1 MSTTRTI
8 GLAALVMGGSVLLS
22 RFMGLARDKAISY
35 VHGATLDTDIYFT
48 AFVIPDFLNY
58 LLAGGYFS
66 ITLIPLL
73 AEKFGRGTPAGEA
86 DAWAFF
92 STVLTWLTAAA
103 VLLTGLAMAFAP
115 QLARLAAPGFDAES
129 LQRLAQFLRIIL
141 PAQIFFMAGS
151 CATGL
156 LYLRKQFYAPALS
169 PLIYNG
175 CIILFGLLLPGDGME
190 GFCWG
195 VLAGSFLGNFLL
207 PFLAAARTAP
217 GHGQEGGAGL
227 RLAMRWRHPD
237 LGRFLLL
244 ALPLM
249 LGQSVVV
256 LDEQLVRVFGSLTQ
270 EGAVSW
276 LTYARR
282 IMLVPVGVVAQAAGV
297 ASYPFLASLAAKGDA
312 EGFTK
317 TLSSSL
323 RNTTA
328 VLVPL
333 SIWMIAVAGPTISL
347 IFEQG
352 RFDAADAAATAL
364 CLQILLAGVFCWGIQ
379 QLVGRAFYARQDTVS
394 PAVIGTL
401 ATLAA
406 VPAYW
411 LLGSRFGAA
420 GLAAA
425 SAGSV
430 ALYTLLL
437 AGWWRRRHGGEV
449 FAGLW
454 RVLGGTLGLAVLAGL
469 PAAGMVWTAGRISLA
484 GPLLQAFLVICLSGV
499 LFFLLYLWAS
509 ARLMPDAAAPMLDL
523 LGKIRRKFLRRTS

>member
-1 MSTTRTI
+1 MSTSRTI
-8 GLAALVMGGSVLLS
+8 GLAALIMGGSVLLS

-73 AEKFGRGTPAGEA
+73 AEKFGRRTPAGEA

-103 VLLTGLAMAFAP
+103 VVLTALAMLVAP
-115 QLARLAAPGFDAES
+115 QLTHWAAPGFDAASRE
-129 LQRLAQFLRIIL
+129 RLTHFLRIIL
-141 PAQIFFMAGS
+141 PAQVFFMAGS

-156 LYLRKQFYAPALS
+156 LYLRKQFFAPALS

-207 PFLAAARTAP
+207 PFVAAARPARRP
-217 GHGQEGGAGL
+217 DQEGGSGL
-227 RLAMRWRHPD
+227 RLTMRWRHPH
-237 LGRFLLL
+237 LPRFLYL

-256 LDEQLVRVFGSLTQ
+256 LDEQLVRVFGSLAQ

-312 EGFTK
+312 EGFTG
-317 TLSSSL
+317 TLATAL
-323 RNTTA
+323 RNTAA

-333 SIWMIAVAGPTISL
+333 SVWMMVVAGPTITL

-352 RFDAADAAATAL
+352 RFDAADSAATAL

-379 QLVGRAFYARQDTVS
+379 QLVGRAFYARQDTLS
-394 PAVIGTL
+394 PVVIGTL
-401 ATLAA
+401 ATLVA

-411 LLGSRFGAA
+411 LLGSRHGAA

-437 AGWWRRRHGGEV
+437 AIWWRMRHGSAA
-449 FAGLW
+449 FAGLG
-454 RVLGGTLGLAVLAGL
+454 RMLGGALGMSVLAGL
-469 PAAGMVWTAGRISLA
+469 PAAGLVWMSHRMPLT
-484 GPLLQAFLVICLSGV
+484 GPLWQAFLTICLSGL
-499 LFFLLYLWAS
+499 LFFLIYLWIGT
-509 ARLMPDAAAPMLDL
+509 RLFPESVAPMLDL
-523 LGKIRRKFLRRTS
+523 LGKVRRKLLRRDA